1 MSEDTKDAATVMDGT
16 LSLVRA
22 LLLRHETLVIA
33 EFREVIEA
41 KNHELKLIYQQRD
54 EEHGKAQSQA
64 AENTAL
70 KKEIAALEAKLRWCY
85 DTSMFRF
92 VTPIITYQNW
102 LDMIQML
109 EDKP

>member
-1 MSEDTKDAATVMDGT
+1 MSEDTKDAAIVMDGT

-64 AENTAL
+64 AENAAL
-70 KKEIAALEAKLRWCY
+70 KAEIAALKAELEAFKNIANAK
-85 DTSMFRF
+85 
-92 VTPIITYQNW
+92 P
-102 LDMIQML
+102 LDAEAAKVL
-109 EDKP
+109 HDNLWELYER

>member
-70 KKEIAALEAKLRWCY
+70 KADIDTLHTALNDSASLRNAAEIKAEALEKEIAELR
-85 DTSMFRF
+85 S
-92 VTPIITYQNW
+92 
-102 LDMIQML
+102 
-109 EDKP
+109 KP